1 MKRDDY
7 NLNLYTS
14 NVSKDIERELEDN
27 SNIDICFKNTPPY
40 DEELISAIEEKI
52 QGDKAKYLNTLY
64 SKYPDMNE
72 VYKNFYKLIE
82 DHLNLNPPCEKVYE
96 YDGRFFDNNTGIIL
110 SNGCENALRQMISC
124 IIYNYLK
131 DSDGT
136 RSVKDIEFYY
146 EEPGWRLAKFC
157 ALQAG
162 IPEYN
167 IIPLCYEAHIS
178 NIENCEH
185 YKFSYSSDPRKD
197 KLFVNTEFILNTDN
211 VDAELKEE
219 KNNDPTTRKFRILYA
234 TDKANSWIIHSM
246 KNINSEKFD
255 RIILDE
261 SITMESV
268 INHTST
274 LTSRISR
281 IGSFSKLLGANF
293 RTGYILTK
301 EPNIDIFREHYL
313 NKAGADL
320 LQVITNPKYNI
331 YGRLCNNIQ
340 MILYNANNPK
350 SFIFNDSIKLSDK
363 SNKGTDTDLITI
375 NIKRIINRPIFYQYK
390 YTYLNQYI
398 GNVANIIYMINISD
412 ISLFDIEKIT
422 VQNTD
427 GAFEHLSFVK
437 DKTNKCWATLPEK
450 DFKLLPL
457 VNDGIKD
464 TDDRMILVQRFYK
477 APQHI

>member
-7 NLNLYTS
+7 NPNL
-14 NVSKDIERELEDN
+14 SKDVKFELEDE
-27 SNIDICFKNTPPY
+27 SSKDICFKNTPPY
-40 DEELISAIEEKI
+40 DNELIYAIEEKI
-52 QGDKAKYLNTLY
+52 NDDKAIYPNTLY
-64 SKYPDMNE
+64 SKYPDMNK
-72 VYKNFYKLIE
+72 VYENFYKLIE
-82 DHLNLNPPCEKVYE
+82 DHINLNHPCDKVYS
-96 YDGRFFDNNTGIIL
+96 YDTRFFDNDTGIIL

-131 DSDGT
+131 DSDA

-167 IIPLCYEAHIS
+167 IIPLHYEAHIS
-178 NIENCEH
+178 NIEDCEQ
-185 YKFSYSSDPRKD
+185 YKFSSSSDPRKA
-197 KLFVNTEFILNTDN
+197 KLFVNTEFVLNTDN
-211 VDAELKEE
+211 VDAEIKEE
-219 KNNDPTTRKFRILYA
+219 MNNDPTTRKFRILYA

-246 KNINSEKFD
+246 KNIDPKKFD

-268 INHTST
+268 VNHTST
-274 LTSRISR
+274 ITSRISR

-320 LQVITNPKYNI
+320 LQVITNTKYNI
-331 YGRLCNNIQ
+331 YKRLCENIQ
-340 MILYNANNPK
+340 KILYHANNPK
-350 SFIFNDSIKLSDK
+350 TFIFNDSIKVSDK
-363 SNKGTDTDLITI
+363 SSRGTGSDAISIKI
-375 NIKRIINRPIFYQYK
+375 NHIINKAIFGQNN

-398 GNVANIIYMINISD
+398 GGNVANIIYIIDISK

-422 VQNTD
+422 VQKADDT
-427 GAFEHLSFVK
+427 EHHLSFVK
-437 DKTNKCWATLPEK
+437 DKTNTCWATLPER

-457 VNDGIKD
+457 VNNGVKD
-464 TDDRMILVQRFYK
+464 TDLMILVQRFYK